1 MLQDM
6 KRRRFL
12 RAIAAAPVAPAV
24 IVSQQ
29 AAHAQEPARPTVQQP
44 AQAVPQPA
52 NSGAPKPLAGAH
64 PDVVAEPVARFFTH
78 PEFEAL
84 QKLSDVLVPAS
95 NGNPGALDA
104 NVPQFIDFLIGQSP
118 ADRQRLYKSGL
129 DLLNAR
135 ATKQFNKTFG
145 ALDTKQADSILKP
158 LIVPVPWMY
167 DPPSDLGVHFAT
179 TAHEDIRT
187 ATRNSREWADAA
199 AKAGRRI
206 AGPQLYWNEI
216 DPIYKG

>member
-6 KRRRFL
+6 KRRRFFL
-12 RAIAAAPVAPAV
+12 TVAAAPAVPAALVA
-24 IVSQQ
+24 QQ
-29 AAHAQEPARPTVQQP
+29 TVQPP
-44 AQAVPQPA
+44 ATA
-52 NSGAPKPLAGAH
+52 APKSLATGHA
-64 PDVVAEPVARFFTH
+64 DVVAQPVARFFTR
-78 PEFEAL
+78 PQFETL
-84 QKLSDVLVPAS
+84 QKLSDVLVPAG

-118 ADRQRLYKSGL
+118 ADRQQLYRTGL
-129 DLLNAR
+129 DFLNKR
-135 ATKQFNKTFG
+135 ATDQFHKAFA
-145 ALDTKQADSILKP
+145 ALDVAQVDSILKP
-158 LIVPVPWMY
+158 LMVPVPWTY
-167 DPPSDLGVHFAT
+167 DPPKELGSHFVT

>member
-12 RAIAAAPVAPAV
+12 QTIAAAPAAPAV
-24 IVSQQ
+24 LAAQQ
-29 AAHAQEPARPTVQQP
+29 AARPAAP
-44 AQAVPQPA
+44 AALKMLA
-52 NSGAPKPLAGAH
+52 TAKPG
-64 PDVVAEPVARFFTH
+64 VVAEPVARFFTH
-78 PEFEAL
+78 AQFEAL
-84 QKLSDVLVPAS
+84 EKLSDVLVPAG

-104 NVPQFIDFLIGQSP
+104 EVPQFIDFLIGQSP
-118 ADRQRLYKSGL
+118 EERKQLYRSGL
-129 DLLNAR
+129 DLLNAH
-135 ATKQFNKTFG
+135 AAKQFNKAFG
-145 ALDTKQADSILKP
+145 ALEAKQADSILRP
-158 LIVPVPWMY
+158 LMVPVPWSY
-167 DPPSDLGVHFAT
+167 DPPKDLGSHFAT

-187 ATRNSREWADAA
+187 ATRNSREWAEAA

>member
-1 MLQDM
+1 M

-12 RAIAAAPVAPAV
+12 QTIAVTQAVPAV
-24 IVSQQ
+24 LAAQQ
-29 AAHAQEPARPTVQQP
+29 PARPAAP
-44 AQAVPQPA
+44 AAPA
-52 NSGAPKPLAGAH
+52 AAKPLATAH

-78 PEFEAL
+78 VQFEAL
-84 QKLSDVLVPAS
+84 QKLSDVLVPAG

-104 NVPQFIDFLIGQSP
+104 NVPHFIDFLIGQSP
-118 ADRQRLYKSGL
+118 ADRQHLYRAGL

-135 ATKQFNKTFG
+135 AAKQFTKTFG
-145 ALDTKQADSILKP
+145 ELDAKQADSILRP
-158 LIVPVPWMY
+158 LIVPISWAY
-167 DPPSDLGVHFAT
+167 DPPKDLGSHFAT

-187 ATRNSREWADAA
+187 ATRNSREWAEAS

-206 AGPQLYWNEI
+206 AGAQLYWNEI